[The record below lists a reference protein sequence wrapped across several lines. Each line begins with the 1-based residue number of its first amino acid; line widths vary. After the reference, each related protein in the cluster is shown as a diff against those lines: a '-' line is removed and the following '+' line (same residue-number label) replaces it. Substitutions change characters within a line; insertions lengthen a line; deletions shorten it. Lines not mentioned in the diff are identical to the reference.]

1 MKRLIVYFLILL
13 GAVWLGLLIYKNPG
27 YILIYY
33 RQWSIETT
41 TWFAILLLLLAFF
54 LLHLLFSLIR
64 GILHLPK
71 RIKSW
76 WQIHRE
82 HQAIKLLNRGYA
94 DLLKG
99 NYKLAEKHLLKSTK
113 SKSLYFLNYILAAE
127 AADLQQ
133 SIKRRDYYLL
143 QAKKNNKENNY
154 LVDIAYI
161 QFLLKN
167 QQAEA
172 ALKEIVRLREQ
183 RAKDTQLLRLL
194 ALSYLQIRDYFHL
207 QMILNELKK
216 NKVFNKE
223 QLLIMEKDTYLNLF
237 KDYSFTD
244 FSDMQKL
251 WNKVPSHLKHD
262 PSILMA
268 YVSHLS
274 RWNREHEGEELIRK
288 ELQKNYDPKLMEC
301 YVTTPSNEPAKQIAL
316 GEKYLKDNAQDA
328 ASLRAMGIL
337 CLRNHLWG
345 QARDYLERSLKKEAT
360 PQAYSSLGY
369 VYEKLG
375 ENEKALSYYRKGM
388 HVNNKL

>member
-13 GAVWLGLLIYKNPG
+13 GAIWLGLLIYRNPG

-33 RQWSIETT
+33 RHWSIETT

-54 LLHLLFSLIR
+54 LLHLVFSLIR
-64 GILHLPK
+64 GIFHLPK
-71 RIKSW
+71 RIKNW
-76 WQIHRE
+76 WQTHRE
-82 HQAIKLLNRGYA
+82 HRAIKLLNRGYA

-99 NYKLAEKHLLKSTK
+99 NYKLAEKHLMKSTK
-113 SKSLYFLNYILAAE
+113 SKSLSFLNYILAAE
-127 AADLQQ
+127 AADCQQ

-154 LVDIAYI
+154 LVDIAHI

-172 ALKEIVRLREQ
+172 ALTEIVRLREQ
-183 RAKDTQLLRLL
+183 RAKDSQLLRLL
-194 ALSYLQIRDYFHL
+194 ALSYLQLRDYFHL
-207 QMILNELKK
+207 QMILNDLKK

-223 QLLIMEKDTYLNLF
+223 QLLIIEKDTYLNLF
-237 KDYSFTD
+237 KDHSFTD
-244 FSDMQKL
+244 FSEVQKL

-274 RWNREHEGEELIRK
+274 RWNREHEGGELIRK
-288 ELQKNYDPKLMEC
+288 ELKKHYDPKLMEY
-301 YVTTPSNEPAKQIAL
+301 YVTTQSNEPAKQIAL
-316 GEKYLKDNAQDA
+316 GEKYLKDNANDA

-360 PQAYSSLGY
+360 PQVYSSLGY

-375 ENEKALSYYRKGM
+375 ENEKALGYYRKGM
-388 HVNNKL
+388 NANK